1 VSAFWPVVA
10 AAAAL
15 APSYPAALDAAS
27 LGGWLS
33 EATGLAPE
41 QVIAVSPSAAIAIVS
56 RGTTPSGT
64 VELRLR
70 AEALT
75 PQAAARAGLLTWEM
89 RLEVDC
95 KGARVRPGE
104 TTGYAAR
111 TPDDAPVTVA
121 PAAAD
126 WRRPVPGT
134 ALESAWRAIC
144 EPGFRPP
151 LAATLRQVAGPQP
164 KAHELAA
171 PPASPSASASLSP
184 VPAPA
189 AARTGAARNVAAEA
203 PAAAEGARGRR
214 AAQVV
219 SSPVAAETERRL
231 AALRT
236 RFGPQLAGLETRV
249 EPAQVR
255 GRTFYRGLVAGFASH
270 DETAAFCAEL
280 KNRGQDCLAR

>member
-1 VSAFWPVVA
+1 VSVAWPALA

-15 APSYPAALDAAS
+15 APSYPPALDAAS
-27 LGGWLS
+27 LGGWLP

-41 QVIAVSPSAAIAIVS
+41 QVIAVSPSAATAIVS
-56 RGTTPSGT
+56 RGTAQSGAP
-64 VELRLR
+64 ELRLR

-75 PQAAARAGLLTWEM
+75 PEAAARAGLLAWEM

-95 KGARVRPGE
+95 KAGRVRLGE

-111 TPDDAPVTVA
+111 TPDGEPVTVA

-126 WRRPVPGT
+126 WRRPAPGT

-151 LAATLRQVAGPQP
+151 LAATLQQVAGLQP
-164 KAHELAA
+164 RPLAPA
-171 PPASPSASASLSP
+171 PPS
-184 VPAPA
+184 PAPA
-189 AARTGAARNVAAEA
+189 AARTGAARNAVAEA
-203 PAAAEGARGRR
+203 PAAAPAEGARGRR

-236 RFGPQLAGLETRV
+236 RFGPQLAGLETRI

-255 GRTFYRGLVAGFASH
+255 GRTVYRGLVAGFASR

-280 KNRGQDCLAR
+280 KSRGQDCLAR